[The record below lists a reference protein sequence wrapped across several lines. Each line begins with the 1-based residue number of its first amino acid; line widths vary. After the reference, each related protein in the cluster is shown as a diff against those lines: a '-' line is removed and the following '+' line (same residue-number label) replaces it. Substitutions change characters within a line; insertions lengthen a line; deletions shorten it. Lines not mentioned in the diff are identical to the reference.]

1 MDADTHSVMKHN
13 CIVCELVLPEIQT
26 QNDRLK
32 LENRNLSA
40 EVERLKTELHDT
52 IDSYKLNNLQPK
64 TTRPEPSRLEI
75 AAQIYAAWWTNPQIE
90 LLRQT
95 GNDRGDCFDRADA
108 LEEADAL
115 IAAAKEAK

>member
-13 CIVCELVLPEIQT
+13 CIVCELVLPEIEA

-52 IDSYKLNNLQPK
+52 INSYKLNNLQPN

-75 AAQIYAAWWTNPQIE
+75 AAMLASGLNPCWNFSVE
-90 LLRQT
+90 
-95 GNDRGDCFDRADA
+95 A
-108 LEEADAL
+108 LFCRVDAL